1 MKSRDGYSY
10 EGLKEFKAKLDDR
23 QIDITKKEREI
34 DETRRLMTQR
44 ALELERRELEL
55 EGSRIEKELVLKE
68 KSLVD
73 EQILNLKK
81 TNNKLKAENDNLTH
95 QIKEK
100 EQALDSQLDMKT
112 VVAAKS
118 ELERIK
124 ILNESMKFKY
134 NDYDRLMQELMYR
147 FWIYSQRKFS

>member
-1 MKSRDGYSY
+1 M
-10 EGLKEFKAKLDDR
+10 
-23 QIDITKKEREI
+23 TK
-34 DETRRLMTQR
+34 R

-81 TNNKLKAENDNLTH
+81 TNNKLKAENDNLAH

-134 NDYDRLMQELMYR
+134 NDYDRLMQELM
-147 FWIYSQRKFS
+147 